1 MNTDQLQ
8 ANQPLYLDVQRDMG
22 AEIPARG
29 VHTNISFYNPLGK
42 TSPGAVTAQTIKK
55 QSEEGIT

>member
-8 ANQPLYLDVQRDMG
+8 ANQPLYLDVQRDKG
-22 AEIPARG
+22 AEIPRG

-42 TSPGAVTAQTIKK
+42 TSPRAVAAQTIKK
-55 QSEEGIT
+55 